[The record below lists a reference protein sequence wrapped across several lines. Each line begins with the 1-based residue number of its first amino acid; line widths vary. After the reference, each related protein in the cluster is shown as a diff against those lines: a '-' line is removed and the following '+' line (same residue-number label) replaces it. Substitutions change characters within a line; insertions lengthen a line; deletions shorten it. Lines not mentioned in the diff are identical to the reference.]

1 MDGIGALVR
10 LAAQL
15 DVDALLGFFV
25 FMALRLGGFDCGQAE
40 EARVGGV
47 RQGWE
52 ASDTGRDGEREKH
65 LFPIEFPCDAF

>member
-25 FMALRLGGFDCGQAE
+25 FMALRLGGLDCGQARGGGGSGRSQT
-40 EARVGGV
+40 RVAGV
-47 RQGWE
+47 ETQGE
-52 ASDTGRDGEREKH
+52 KVRERET
-65 LFPIEFPCDAF
+65 LVSY